1 MSAFETIIGLEVH
14 VQLNTATKIFCSC
27 ATSFGEEPNKNVCP
41 TCLGLPGALPV
52 LNREAVK
59 KAIHFGTAINAQI
72 NQNSVFARK
81 NYFYP
86 DLPKAYQI
94 SQFEIP
100 IVGRG
105 SIEIS
110 LDSESSHDS
119 ASADSKD
126 STESHAPQS
135 AASKIIG
142 ITRAHLEED
151 AGKNIHEGDIS
162 KVDLNRA
169 CTPLLEIVSEPDMRS
184 SDEAVAYLKKLHSIV
199 RFLGISDANMQEG
212 SFRCDANVSIRPRG
226 DSRLYTRV
234 EIKNLNSFKF
244 IQKAI
249 EYEVERQIEAWEAGR
264 YESEVVQET
273 RLFDT
278 AKGVTRSMRGKEE
291 AADYRY
297 FPDPDLLPL
306 FIDSLLMREGRAIPE
321 MPDDKRAR
329 YVRELGLKPYD
340 AGVLTSSLEL
350 ARYFESMLDSGVSA
364 KGALT
369 WLTTELLGR
378 LKGENTLQTC
388 GVEAPTLALLV
399 KRIEEGK
406 ISGKSG
412 KEILDV
418 LVEQSGGDVDS
429 LIDSMGLAQVNDD
442 SALLTLIESVLENNA
457 DKVAEYKSGKDKLF
471 GFFVGQVMKASKGAN
486 PTRVNEL
493 LKEKL
498 Q

>member
-14 VQLNTATKIFCSC
+14 VQLNTKTKIFCSC
-27 ATSFGEEPNKNVCP
+27 ATSFGAEPNTNVCP

-52 LNREAVK
+52 LNREVVK
-59 KAIHFGTAINAQI
+59 KAIAFGTAINAQI
-72 NQNSVFARK
+72 NQNSIFARK

-105 SIEIS
+105 NIEI
-110 LDSESSHDS
+110 EVNGE
-119 ASADSKD
+119 KK
-126 STESHAPQS
+126 T
-135 AASKIIG
+135 IG
-142 ITRAHLEED
+142 VTRAHMEED
-151 AGKNIHEGDIS
+151 AGKNIHESEYS

-184 SDEAVAYLKKLHSIV
+184 SDEAIAYLKKLHSIV

-212 SFRCDANVSIRPRG
+212 SFRCDANVSIRPKG
-226 DSRLYTRV
+226 DSKLYTRV

-249 EYEVERQIEAWEAGR
+249 EYEVERQIEAWEDGK
-264 YESEVVQET
+264 YEMEVVQET

-278 AKGVTRSMRGKEE
+278 TKGVTRSMRGKEE

-297 FPDPDLLPL
+297 FPDPDLLPVY
-306 FIDSLLMREGRAIPE
+306 IDESLMNEGRQIPE
-321 MPDDKRAR
+321 MPDEKRER
-329 YVRELGLKPYD
+329 YVREFGIKPSD
-340 AGVLTSSLEL
+340 ASVLTSELEM
-350 ARYFESMLDSGVSA
+350 ARYFESMLESGASA
-364 KGALT
+364 KGAVT

-388 GVEAPTLALLV
+388 GVDSSTLATLV
-399 KRIEEGK
+399 KRIDEGK
-406 ISGKSG
+406 ISGKSA

-418 LVEQSGGDVDS
+418 LVEQKGGDVDS

-442 SALLTLIESVLENNA
+442 GAILSVIESVLSANA

-471 GFFVGQVMKASKGAN
+471 GFFVGQVMKNSKGAN
-486 PTRVNEL
+486 PARVNEL